1 MARRLART
9 VDCQYIAPHIMASF
23 LVRSGQAACG
33 WIDSSTPTS
42 VPHLLRALAADNVA
56 RDAVTHIVITHVHLD
71 HSAGCAALASACPN
85 AQVLAHP
92 KAVAHLVD
100 PSKLE
105 RSARQIYGDVD
116 FEALYGARLEPVP
129 ASRITAVHDQAQV
142 ALGDKTLGILHT
154 RGHANHHL
162 VVHDTLTGE
171 VFAGDSFGLAYPLLQ
186 SRGQLSIPSTS
197 PTDFDAAE
205 ARKSV
210 RAIMALQ
217 PSEVYVSHFGRVM
230 DIEAAAAQLLHHL
243 DFSEALLESAVRC
256 AEPDAALAAFCEQR
270 LNEYY
275 DCVFTSRGLA
285 AEAWAIVSKS
295 KDMVLNAQGLAHV
308 AVRRR
313 NRAAM
318 SAAMAAAKR

>member
-1 MARRLART
+1 MARLARA
-9 VDCQYIAPHIMASF
+9 VDCRYIAPQIMASF

-33 WIDSSTPTS
+33 WIDSSTPSS
-42 VPHLLRALAADNVA
+42 VPHVLRALAADDVA
-56 RDAVTHIVITHVHLD
+56 REDVTHIVITHVHLD
-71 HSAGCAALASACPN
+71 HSAGCAALAEACPN

-92 KAVAHLVD
+92 EAVAHLVD
-100 PSKLE
+100 PCKLE
-105 RSARQIYGDVD
+105 RSARQIFGDAE

-129 ASRITAVHDQAQV
+129 ASRITALRDGAQF

-162 VVHDTLTGE
+162 VVHDTATGE
-171 VFAGDSFGLAYPLLQ
+171 VFAGDSFGLAYPSLQ

-210 RAIMALQ
+210 RAIMALR
-217 PSEVYVSHFGRVM
+217 PSAIYVSHFGRVV

-243 DFSEALLESAVRC
+243 DFSEAVLESAVRC
-256 AEPDAALAAFCEQR
+256 AEPDAALTAFCEHR
-270 LNEYY
+270 LNAYY
-275 DCVFTSRGLA
+275 DELFTSRGLA
-285 AEAWAIVSKS
+285 AEAWAIISQS

-313 NRAAM
+313 NRAAV
-318 SAAMAAAKR
+318 SAALAAAKR